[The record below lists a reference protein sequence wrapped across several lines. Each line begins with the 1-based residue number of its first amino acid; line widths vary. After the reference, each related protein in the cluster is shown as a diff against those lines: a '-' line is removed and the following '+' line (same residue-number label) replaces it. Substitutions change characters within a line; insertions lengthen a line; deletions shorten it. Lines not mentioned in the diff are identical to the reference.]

1 MACASYRGG
10 VQAEFVSV
18 PGLAPDAVVSAVGYR
33 IAGATPVTHRGLPS
47 PSLTVVFSLDD
58 PIVTG
63 LSPAHAH
70 GPGAYRNQ
78 IVVGGLHTSP
88 AYIAQPPV
96 QAGIQLAVRP
106 LAARE
111 LFGVPAGELRALTTE
126 GADILGA
133 SASSLREQL
142 AELDTWPER
151 FAALRGYLRDRRD
164 GRVREPRAEVAEA
177 WRWIA
182 WHRGTGS
189 MAGLANHVLLSQR
202 QLTTVFRQEIGLSPK
217 AVSRLMRFEY
227 TRQRIASAVR
237 AARPLDLAGVASAC
251 GYFDHSHLVRDFQQ
265 YTGTSPTRWLTEER
279 QNIQAGAHQR
289 AQDWPS

>member
-1 MACASYRGG
+1 M
-10 VQAEFVSV
+10 SV
-18 PGLAPDAVVSAVGYR
+18 PGLVPDAVVSTVGYR
-33 IAGATPVTHRGLPS
+33 ITGPTPVIHRGVPS

-58 PIVTG
+58 PIVVG

-70 GPGAYRNQ
+70 GPDAHRNQ

-106 LAARE
+106 LAARA

-126 GADILGA
+126 GADILGG
-133 SASSLREQL
+133 SAARLRERL

-151 FAALRGYLRDRRD
+151 FAVLRGYLRDRQDRP
-164 GRVREPRAEVAEA
+164 RHEPRAEVTAA
-177 WRWIA
+177 WKWIA
-182 WHRGTGS
+182 WHRGAGS
-189 MAGLANHVLLSQR
+189 MAGLAQHVLLSQR
-202 QLTTVFRQEIGLSPK
+202 QLTTLFRAEIGLSPK

-227 TRQRIASAVR
+227 ARQQVAAAVR
-237 AARPLDLAGVASAC
+237 AGGHVDLAGIAAAC

-265 YTGTSPTRWLTEER
+265 YVGTSPTRWITEER
-279 QNIQAGAHQR
+279 RNIQAGSHQH
-289 AQDWPS
+289 AEDWPS